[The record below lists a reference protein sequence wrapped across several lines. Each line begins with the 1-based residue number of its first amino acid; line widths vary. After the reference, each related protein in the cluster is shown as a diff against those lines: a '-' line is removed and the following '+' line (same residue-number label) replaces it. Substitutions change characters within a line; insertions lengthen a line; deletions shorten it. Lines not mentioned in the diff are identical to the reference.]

1 MLMKTF
7 LLPVLAQ
14 EGYLFSPRLV
24 YIKSLPSRC
33 LALASGEDGV
43 YYGLVTSLVLL

>member
-1 MLMKTF
+1 MLKKTF

-24 YIKSLPSRC
+24 YFNIFKNTPLQ
-33 LALASGEDGV
+33 
-43 YYGLVTSLVLL
+43 VLQEI